1 MKGDETNLVDST
13 KQRHELAE
21 QGGAQTGDVDE
32 GTLTGGGQTRA
43 RLKRAAH
50 DRQQQALE

>member
-32 GTLTGGGQTRA
+32 GTLGGGGQTRA
-43 RLKRAAH
+43 RLKRAVH